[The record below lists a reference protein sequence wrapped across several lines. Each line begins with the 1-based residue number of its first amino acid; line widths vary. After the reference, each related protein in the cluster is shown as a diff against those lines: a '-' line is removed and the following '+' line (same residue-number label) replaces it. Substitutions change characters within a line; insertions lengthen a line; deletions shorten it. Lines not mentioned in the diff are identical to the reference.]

1 MIVARCC
8 AGVFAGCLVTVR
20 AMLSEN
26 STKHTQARAFS
37 YFAFAG
43 NLGLFIGPILGRYLH
58 QHLRVKANKAIG
70 GVLERPAEKYTSTFG
85 RVQFFHD
92 YPYALPSMVTS
103 AIALSAALTTQLFVK
118 EVSSYND
125 RREESTNPGRRSM
138 SIATPRRPTNLPC
151 RPGSSSTTLASP
163 E

>member
-26 STKHTQARAFS
+26 STKYTQARAFS

-43 NLGLFIGPILGRYLH
+43 NLGLFIGPILGLNSH
-58 QHLRVKANKAIG
+58 QHQYVEANKIVG

-85 RVQFFHD
+85 KIEFFHD

-103 AIALSAALTTQLFVK
+103 AIALFAAITTQLFVK
-118 EVSSYND
+118 EVSSYCS
-125 RREESTNPGRRSM
+125 RGEVLL
-138 SIATPRRPTNLPC
+138 I
-151 RPGSSSTTLASP
+151 
-163 E
+163 